1 MTVFTFWS
9 LPLMFYLLSGKY
21 FWDNPRKVGTP
32 FTDDNNETSYEGPKL
47 GKTYFASLEEMK
59 YRGFLKG
66 GSAVFV
72 FSFEGR
78 LIKTCFYC

>member
-9 LPLMFYLLSGKY
+9 SPLMFYLLSGKY

-32 FTDDNNETSYEGPKL
+32 FTDDNNETSYEGPML

-78 LIKTCFYC
+78 LIKKCFYC